1 MKRRGRVILKFN
13 NNKLRYQAMANSK
26 KLLKKKNELKE
37 LNFEESLYLSD
48 SVYLESEFFLQMP
61 VKKCQKNLS
70 LMVFQK
76 RLNVRLTNK
85 GPIFKIFH

>member
-48 SVYLESEFFLQMP
+48 NVYLESEFFLQMP
-61 VKKCQKNLS
+61 SVKKCQKNLS
-70 LMVFQK
+70 LMVFQQRYK
-76 RLNVRLTNK
+76 CAIDK
-85 GPIFKIFH
+85 